1 MTNFNISVL
10 HLHSETHLCARKI
23 KLITPIR
30 TALINGI
37 KTPYCY
43 VYTFQ
48 EMYDWGELD
57 SVRTNEKMIAFG
69 DIAKTLQFVNYVK
82 HEVGLTYKLNTNYQN
97 VIIGFN
103 EQDRSKS
110 FWGSAGNL
118 PLTIRSFDYDFSN
131 EDPLRKIQKETKAT
145 YNANVKEYH
154 TTFWSYP
161 AGKRLHDGSYEQL
174 TEFINNA
181 KSGQYIECQKVV
193 EYGDYKLY
201 AYKTVKRK

>member
-1 MTNFNISVL
+1 MTNFNIST
-10 HLHSETHLCARKI
+10 LHSGTVSCIRKI

-48 EMYDWGELD
+48 EMHDWGELD
-57 SVRTNEKMIAFG
+57 WGRTNEKMIAFG

-97 VIIGFN
+97 VIIGFD
-103 EQDRSKS
+103 ELDRSKS
-110 FWGSAGNL
+110 FWGSAGYL
-118 PLTIRSFDYDFSN
+118 PLIIRSFYYDFSN
-131 EDPLRKIQKETKAT
+131 EDPLRKIQKKTKTT

-154 TTFWSYP
+154 TTWSYP
-161 AGKRLHDGSYEQL
+161 GGKRLHDGTYEQL

-201 AYKTVKRK
+201 AYKTVKKK

>member
-1 MTNFNISVL
+1 MTNSNILML
-10 HLHSETHLCARKI
+10 HADTVSCIRKI

-48 EMYDWGELD
+48 EKYDWGELD
-57 SVRTNEKMIAFG
+57 FERTNEKMIAFG

-82 HEVGLTYKLNTNYQN
+82 HEVGLTYKLNRNYQN
-97 VIIGFN
+97 VIIGFD
-103 EQDRSKS
+103 EQDRNKY
-110 FWGSAGNL
+110 FYGSVGDL
-118 PLTIRSFDYDFSN
+118 PIVIRSFDYDFSN
-131 EDPLRKIQKETKAT
+131 DDPLRKIQKITKTT
-145 YNANVKEYH
+145 YNANVKEYYANC
-154 TTFWSYP
+154 WCYSG
-161 AGKRLHDGSYEQL
+161 GKRLHNGTYEQL

-201 AYKTVKRK
+201 AYKTGKKK